1 MIGVE
6 LEPGSLDT
14 QAPALLGT
22 ASVVALVPATR
33 DRAWAAA
40 MAWRLARAIA
50 ATGRKTALVD
60 CFVNEPLLH
69 ESVGAKNDE
78 GIVDAFEYGAS
89 LQRIVQ
95 QQPDANLFFIA
106 AGTFAP
112 DPEPLTTHPRW
123 RRLSA
128 GFRHEEAALL
138 LFCPDASLS
147 GLAAQ
152 PDGMIVLAPDGMD
165 LAIAEWPALAEAL
178 GSGRPPLLGVIAA
191 ERAAAPAPAPAPEPA
206 PLAAPAAEAP
216 AEPWPEPETPPAQAA
231 PAPAPRRTRPS
242 APRLVLEQHSDSKA
256 GVWWSLAAVIAI
268 AVAGWYFRAELV
280 ALAGFGEPEAA
291 ATSSAAPGTAAPLP
305 AAELLPFVVLVSQWA
320 SSRDAFRVADTLES
334 RGVHTILTP
343 LRLQSRVWYRIY
355 AGPAPSAAAAESLLA
370 GLRTQRLLAADGG
383 EVLELPLSISLPG
396 SHTPGQADAERARL
410 ETAGVPTFVLGQADG
425 GYRLFAGA
433 FDGTSAAVL
442 LQSLLTPAGGSG
454 TLVPRVG
461 FVP

>member
-1 MIGVE
+1 M
-6 LEPGSLDT
+6 
-14 QAPALLGT
+14 
-22 ASVVALVPATR
+22 
-33 DRAWAAA
+33 
-40 MAWRLARAIA
+40 
-50 ATGRKTALVD
+50 
-60 CFVNEPLLH
+60 
-69 ESVGAKNDE
+69 
-78 GIVDAFEYGAS
+78 
-89 LQRIVQ
+89 
-95 QQPDANLFFIA
+95 
-106 AGTFAP
+106 
-112 DPEPLTTHPRW
+112 
-123 RRLSA
+123 
-128 GFRHEEAALL
+128 
-138 LFCPDASLS
+138 
-147 GLAAQ
+147 
-152 PDGMIVLAPDGMD
+152 
-165 LAIAEWPALAEAL
+165 
-178 GSGRPPLLGVIAA
+178 
-191 ERAAAPAPAPAPEPA
+191 
-206 PLAAPAAEAP
+206 
-216 AEPWPEPETPPAQAA
+216 
-231 PAPAPRRTRPS
+231 
-242 APRLVLEQHSDSKA
+242 
-256 GVWWSLAAVIAI
+256 
-268 AVAGWYFRAELV
+268 
-280 ALAGFGEPEAA
+280 
-291 ATSSAAPGTAAPLP
+291 P